1 MIYLSSFAFPTRG
14 QEDCFFDSSQ
24 PGFKKKNFR
33 TVYTSKYPFNLFRD
47 RELPVFEFSDI
58 TIFCGNNGSGK
69 STILNVI
76 AEKIGLERGTTT
88 EATFSRTTPS
98 FAVSCTPMNREKS
111 RPPTAE

>member
-1 MIYLSSFAFPTRG
+1 MIYLSSFAFPTRE

-76 AEKIGLERGTTT
+76 AALSTT

>member
-1 MIYLSSFAFPTRG
+1 MIHLSRFAFPTRE

-69 STILNVI
+69 STILNV
-76 AEKIGLERGTTT
+76 RR
-88 EATFSRTTPS
+88 SRRKSDLSAAPS
-98 FAVSCTPMNREKS
+98 DNRSDFFEDYTVAAAVSCTR
-111 RPPTAE
+111 